1 MAGYKKPQ
9 GPRAIYHEEAK
20 IYGSEVYT
28 YNKIPRNAPPYVGKI
43 GLGCIRDIYISNF
56 VQLVSN
62 SRGAPIWLV
71 RYSSCLLQT
80 KV

>member
-43 GLGCIRDIYISNF
+43 GLGCIRDHKISLTELNGGCMYTTC
-56 VQLVSN
+56 N
-62 SRGAPIWLV
+62 H
-71 RYSSCLLQT
+71 LLR
-80 KV
+80 